1 MKTRYTLWS
10 LFFALVG
17 SQAGAQNFSELD
29 VNNIRARFYSHGLIG
44 MDLLNNTPQFE
55 VPNGGGAHPLF
66 SAGLW
71 IGGLDSGN
79 LLRLAAMC
87 YEPLGSSDWYPG
99 PLTNDGTA
107 STTQAVQSAYDQV
120 WPVDNSEVVLQQ
132 AYCNCLSD
140 PNCDPAVDFPGYQM
154 PLWFNTWPAIGDFG
168 SGFDLYQAPFTDY
181 NSDGDYN
188 PTDCDA
194 PCSPGDGS
202 LYFIF
207 NDKGGAHQNSQGL
220 PIGIEV
226 QATPFAYEGPNAAL
240 ANTVFVQYR
249 IINRGM
255 LTLDDAYISLFTD
268 LDLGCS
274 ADDYVG
280 CDVGRSMWYVYNGT
294 ADDAGAA
301 CIGGTQGYGTLPP
314 AFGATILCGAFQD
327 PDALDNPFTTDYATA
342 VAQGGAVYAGWGQGY
357 GDSIVDNE
365 RLGLSY
371 FTYYDNYGGAMGN
384 PVLANQYYGAMHA
397 LWNDGTPQTYG
408 GNGYGGTTPT
418 RYAFPEGTDPLG
430 LGTGGVTQTPWTE
443 VSAAN
448 PPNDRRGVG
457 TMGPIT
463 LEPGA
468 INRILVAFTYARSND
483 GGLMNSVAALQAR
496 VDSIRAF
503 SDAQGFCD
511 GFGEDVPCFSQP
523 VGINDP
529 LNVDE
534 ATINVHP
541 VPTSGVLNVNLPPSV
556 QRATLRIVDAI
567 GRTVLAENKSY
578 STTRTLDV
586 SHLDVGQYTVVAE
599 QDGVR
604 RYARFTKE

>member
-1 MKTRYTLWS
+1 MRYALPFS
-10 LFFALVG
+10 LFALLPAAL
-17 SQAGAQNFSELD
+17 SAQNFYELD
-29 VNNIRARFYSHGLIG
+29 VNNVRARFYSHGLIG
-44 MDLLNNTPQFE
+44 MDLANGTAQFE

-71 IGGLDSGN
+71 IGGMDSGN
-79 LLRLAAMC
+79 SLRMAAMC
-87 YEPLGSSDWYPG
+87 YEPLGSGDWFPG
-99 PLTNDGTA
+99 PLTVDGTA
-107 STTQAVQSAYDQV
+107 STTPAVQAAYDQV
-120 WPVDNSEVVLQQ
+120 WPLDNSEVATQQ

-154 PLWFNTWPAIGDFG
+154 PLWFNTWPAIGDVG

-181 NSDGDYN
+181 NSDGDYD
-188 PTDCDA
+188 PSDCDA
-194 PCSPGDGS
+194 PCGPGDGS

-207 NDKGGAHQNSQGL
+207 NDKGGVHLNSQGV

-249 IINRGM
+249 IINRGT
-255 LTLDDAYISLFTD
+255 LTLSDAYISLFTD
-268 LDLGCS
+268 FDLGCA

-280 CDVGRSMWYVYNGT
+280 CDVGRSLWYAYNGA

-301 CIGGTQGYGTLPP
+301 CVGGAQGYGTLPP

-327 PDALDNPFTTDYATA
+327 SDALDNPLAADYATA
-342 VAQGGAVYAGWGQGY
+342 VAQAGSLYDGWGQGY
-357 GDSIVDNE
+357 GDNITDNE

-371 FTYYDNYGGAMGN
+371 FTYYDNSTGAMGN

-397 LWNDGTPQTYG
+397 LWSDGTPQTYG
-408 GNGYGGTTPT
+408 GNGYSGTIPA
-418 RYAFPEGTDPLG
+418 RFAFPDDTDPLG
-430 LGTGGVTQTPWTE
+430 LGVGGVPQPAWNE
-443 VSAAN
+443 VSASN
-448 PPNDRRGVG
+448 VPNDRRGVG

-468 INRILVAFTYARSND
+468 INRILVAFTYARSNA
-483 GGLMNSVAALQAR
+483 GGPMNSVAELQAR

-503 SDAQGFCD
+503 ADAQGFCN
-511 GFGEDVPCFSQP
+511 GAREDVPCFNQV

-529 LNVDE
+529 LSAE
-534 ATINVHP
+534 ATITVHP
-541 VPTSGVLNVNLPPSV
+541 VPTAGVLNITLPASL

-567 GRTVLAENKSY
+567 GRTVQAENKSN
-578 STTRTLDV
+578 SVTRILDV
-586 SHLDVGQYTVVAE
+586 SRLADGQYTVIAE
-599 QDGVR
+599 HDGLR